1 MRKIMHEVFVPLYIK
16 NTCDSQCKICNL
28 RKSNKKIKRIEGSSE
43 KVKEQLNILY
53 KKEMIKE
60 VCFLTGEY
68 YNKNTRERNI
78 IDVIQYIKIA
88 FEIGFQK
95 VFINIGSLTDS
106 EIQLFADEFS
116 NKNNIV
122 LSLFQETYD
131 KKVYKNFFVS
141 NEDKNPKAN
150 FQQRLTTPAR
160 WIASGFSSVDI
171 GILLGLHKDFRE
183 DIIAL
188 VEHAN
193 MLHKRGAEV
202 YISLPRIRGTNI
214 PDSNITDRQFI
225 EVVKEIGIRCS
236 WAKIILTTR
245 ENLQMLKILKPYVQV
260 ISPGSSDVLPY
271 TNKGKIENSIH
282 TSQFV
287 VKPLRDRPS
296 EVLKALGIEQ
306 ERLTIKSQDQK
317 EKK

>member
-1 MRKIMHEVFVPLYIK
+1 MYEVFVPLYIK

-43 KVKEQLNILY
+43 KVKEQLNVLY
-53 KKEMIKE
+53 KKEMINE

-68 YNKNTRERNI
+68 YNKITRERNV

-106 EIQLFADEFS
+106 EIQLFASEFS
-116 NKNNIV
+116 NKDNIV

-131 KKVYKNFFVS
+131 KKVYKNFFAS
-141 NEDKNPKAN
+141 NVDKNPKAN
-150 FQQRLTTPAR
+150 FQQRLTTPER

-171 GILLGLHKDFRE
+171 GILLGLHKDIRE

-193 MLHKRGAEV
+193 VLHKLGAEV
-202 YISLPRIRGTNI
+202 YISLPRIRGTHI
-214 PDSNITDRQFI
+214 PDSNITDGQFI
-225 EVVKEIGIRCS
+225 KIVKEIGIRCS

-287 VKPLRDRPS
+287 VNPLRDRPS

-306 ERLTIKSQDQK
+306 E
-317 EKK
+317 

>member
-1 MRKIMHEVFVPLYIK
+1 MHEVFVPLYIK

-43 KVKEQLNILY
+43 KVKEQLNVLY
-53 KKEMIKE
+53 KKEMINE

-68 YNKNTRERNI
+68 YNKITRERNI

-106 EIQLFADEFS
+106 EIQLFASELS
-116 NKNNIV
+116 NKDNIV

-131 KKVYKNFFVS
+131 KKVYKNFFAS
-141 NEDKNPKAN
+141 NVDKNPKAN
-150 FQQRLTTPAR
+150 FQQRLTTPER

-171 GILLGLHKDFRE
+171 GILLGLHKDIRE

-193 MLHKRGAEV
+193 MLHKQGAEV
-202 YISLPRIRGTNI
+202 YISLPRIRGTHI
-214 PDSNITDRQFI
+214 PDSNITDGQFI
-225 EVVKEIGIRCS
+225 KIVKEIGIRCS

-287 VKPLRDRPS
+287 VNPLRDRPS
-296 EVLKALGIEQ
+296 EVLKALEIEQ
-306 ERLTIKSQDQK
+306 E
-317 EKK
+317 